1 LSQGS
6 ESYLNCS
13 GCPKLW
19 RGLEG
24 KNKSSCFLVCGLYLD
39 INISMTCASVIRPY
53 LAPVLF
59 TNDVI
64 VWKISKFVSK
74 CGILLQC
81 DAIYPIA
88 TSEKN
93 DQITFSHQV
102 RCCPLPD
109 LVGQAE
115 LLAMH
120 TSLRK
125 TNTSSKSQR
134 IRWRITINNS
144 AKTAI
149 SSCCLS
155 ASWVSNGRA
164 RARANSQDRP
174 GRLLLVRIFQTKD
187 RKII

>member
-1 LSQGS
+1 MSQGS

-102 RCCPLPD
+102 RRCPLPD
-109 LVGQAE
+109 LVGQPAE
-115 LLAMH
+115 LLASMH
-120 TSLRK
+120 TSRCLVNHYFQEGHK
-125 TNTSSKSQR
+125 EF
-134 IRWRITINNS
+134 RWRISIKNS
-144 AKTAI
+144 CQTWKSENAARPAWSFTLGTDFPKRSQEVKT
-149 SSCCLS
+149 L
-155 ASWVSNGRA
+155 RM
-164 RARANSQDRP
+164 
-174 GRLLLVRIFQTKD
+174 F
-187 RKII
+187 